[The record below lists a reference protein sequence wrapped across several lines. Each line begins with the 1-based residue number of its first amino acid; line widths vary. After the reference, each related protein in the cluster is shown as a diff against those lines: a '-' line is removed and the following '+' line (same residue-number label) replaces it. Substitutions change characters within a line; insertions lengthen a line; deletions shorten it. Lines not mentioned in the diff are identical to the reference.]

1 MSSSSTIHP
10 YLDWAK
16 ERLDEI
22 DATLASFEHKAAKLQ
37 ADARTKAE
45 TAMTDM
51 RTARDQ
57 FHKSIRSPPRSM
69 SKRAKP
75 QSPARRRRWRLNGL
89 LSRRPCRPFSR
100 RPASTSRR

>member
-1 MSSSSTIHP
+1 MSSQSTIHP

-22 DATLASFEHKAAKLQ
+22 DATLASFEHKAEKLQ
-37 ADARTKAE
+37 ADARPKAE
-45 TAMTDM
+45 KASADM
-51 RTARDQ
+51 RAARDQ
-57 FHKSIRSPPRSM
+57 FQKSIKEQGR
-69 SKRAKP
+69 RAKP
-75 QSPARRRRWRLNGL
+75 RSPARRRRWRLNGP